1 MATGP
6 QLTPSRPVDRRQD
19 QFPRTLQL
27 HLIACPAILVIGA
40 LVILAVH
47 WLT

>member
-1 MATGP
+1 
-6 QLTPSRPVDRRQD
+6 
-19 QFPRTLQL
+19 L

-40 LVILAVH
+40 LVILAIH

>member
-6 QLTPSRPVDRRQD
+6 QLTPRRPSDRQ
-19 QFPRTLQL
+19 QFPHTPPL

-40 LVILAVH
+40 LVILAIH
-47 WLT
+47 WLR

>member
-6 QLTPSRPVDRRQD
+6 QLTPSRPSDRQ
-19 QFPRTLQL
+19 QFPHTPPL

-40 LVILAVH
+40 LVILAIH